1 MSRPNFK
8 CPVNALQKIDRF
20 YSKYLLIVFSSYFI
34 SNCPSM
40 RARRYNFFKF
50 YLNQLILIC
59 FNLNLIQAAEEMRS
73 VDESIGS
80 GKLYFTGTGYTV
92 NLIPHAI
99 VLGLLALGEPPP
111 PVLLLLPLLLL
122 LLISNDVISLSESR
136 GGKTIALATGANSG
150 TERKTF
156 QNPPFPSPLVLIMLT
171 MLSLCSMYQHCYL
184 ESADSHSRRIESNIG
199 QG

>member
-111 PVLLLLPLLLL
+111 PP
-122 LLISNDVISLSESR
+122 
-136 GGKTIALATGANSG
+136 
-150 TERKTF
+150 
-156 QNPPFPSPLVLIMLT
+156 PSPPPPPHF
-171 MLSLCSMYQHCYL
+171 Q
-184 ESADSHSRRIESNIG
+184 RRHFLKREQRRKNDCIG
-199 QG
+199 HWCEQWN

>member
-1 MSRPNFK
+1 M
-8 CPVNALQKIDRF
+8 F
-20 YSKYLLIVFSSYFI
+20 YLKFSVQAAEEILYFI
-34 SNCPSM
+34 SNS
-40 RARRYNFFKF
+40 
-50 YLNQLILIC
+50 
-59 FNLNLIQAAEEMRS
+59 QAAEEMRS

-99 VLGLLALGEPPP
+99 VLGLLALGESPPP
-111 PVLLLLPLLLL
+111 PVLLLLLLPLLLL

-156 QNPPFPSPLVLIMLT
+156 HSPFPIAPLVNNVNNVVVSLFDISTLLLGECRQPLSENWVEHRSELKGSPALIGICFELV
-171 MLSLCSMYQHCYL
+171 LL
-184 ESADSHSRRIESNIG
+184 ERYIHSFTCCN
-199 QG
+199 

>member
-1 MSRPNFK
+1 
-8 CPVNALQKIDRF
+8 
-20 YSKYLLIVFSSYFI
+20 
-34 SNCPSM
+34 
-40 RARRYNFFKF
+40 
-50 YLNQLILIC
+50 
-59 FNLNLIQAAEEMRS
+59 MRS

-111 PVLLLLPLLLL
+111 PPVLLLL

-156 QNPPFPSPLVLIMLT
+156 HSPFPIAPLVNNVNNVVVSLFDISTLLLGECRQP
-171 MLSLCSMYQHCYL
+171 LS
-184 ESADSHSRRIESNIG
+184 EN
-199 QG
+199 